1 MSPLTSPGLGQA
13 GPGPSS
19 LRRMAT
25 SRSDV
30 FAPQHRAT
38 RSEVPQQPQP
48 LPKSRNMVQ
57 SPSAP
62 RTGTASGTGNS
73 WSTGQPS
80 RSNTMSTL
88 ASSQLPSSKSMSI
101 QSKPGQQG
109 RHQPQ
114 QQQQH
119 HHHQRNVSMTGTSPG
134 RSFPPRNVGLGGIT
148 LPLNN
153 SVSQLATLSHS
164 NHTLSPYARGHEHI
178 AVRSFPHLG
187 KSTPSSIAGGGQSRS
202 SSGDGLISNNRGNA
216 QAPGNVKARRK
227 RMYRLGTTKGGKEK
241 EKEKDSGSSTPLS
254 PDLDNTPPPPPPPPR
269 YQQASTPDDE
279 FRRLSFG
286 GSGPGLGS
294 IDKKTWEQPSLTGM
308 AQRVMRP
315 NMARSPASRT
325 SYGFPDTY

>member
-1 MSPLTSPGLGQA
+1 MSPLMSPGLGQA

-30 FAPQHRAT
+30 FTPHHRAT
-38 RSEVPQQPQP
+38 RSEVPQL

-62 RTGTASGTGNS
+62 RTGTASGNS

-80 RSNTMSTL
+80 RSNTMSTP

-101 QSKPGQQG
+101 QSKSGQTPNHH
-109 RHQPQ
+109 RQ
-114 QQQQH
+114 QSQQSH
-119 HHHQRNVSMTGTSPG
+119 HHHRNVSMTGTSPG
-134 RSFPPRNVGLGGIT
+134 RSFPPRNMGLSGIT

-187 KSTPSSIAGGGQSRS
+187 KTTPSIGGQSRS
-202 SSGDGLISNNRGNA
+202 SSGEGLMINKT

-227 RMYRLGTTKGGKEK
+227 RMYRLGGVTKDNKANM
-241 EKEKDSGSSTPLS
+241 DSGSSTPLS
-254 PDLDNTPPPPPPPPR
+254 PDLDDTPPQ
-269 YQQASTPDDE
+269 YEASTPEDE

-286 GSGPGLGS
+286 SLERN
-294 IDKKTWEQPSLTGM
+294 WEQPSLTGI

-325 SYGFPDTY
+325 SYGFPDTL

>member
-1 MSPLTSPGLGQA
+1 
-13 GPGPSS
+13 
-19 LRRMAT
+19 MAT

-30 FAPQHRAT
+30 FTPQHRAT
-38 RSEVPQQPQP
+38 RSEVPTP
-48 LPKSRNMVQ
+48 LSKSRNMAQ

-62 RTGTASGTGNS
+62 RTGTASGNS

-101 QSKPGQQG
+101 QSKPGQTPSHH
-109 RHQPQ
+109 RQ
-114 QQQQH
+114 QS

-134 RSFPPRNVGLGGIT
+134 RSFPPRNMGLSGIT

-187 KSTPSSIAGGGQSRS
+187 KSTPSIGGQSRS
-202 SSGDGLISNNRGNA
+202 SSGEGLMISKA

-227 RMYRLGTTKGGKEK
+227 RMYRLGMTKDTKGN
-241 EKEKDSGSSTPLS
+241 KDSGSSTPLS
-254 PDLDNTPPPPPPPPR
+254 PDLDDTPPR
-269 YQQASTPDDE
+269 YEASTPEDE

-286 GSGPGLGS
+286 SM
-294 IDKKTWEQPSLTGM
+294 DRNWEQPSLTGI

-315 NMARSPASRT
+315 NMSRSPASRT
-325 SYGFPDTY
+325 SYGFPDTH

>member
-1 MSPLTSPGLGQA
+1 
-13 GPGPSS
+13 
-19 LRRMAT
+19 MA
-25 SRSDV
+25 
-30 FAPQHRAT
+30 
-38 RSEVPQQPQP
+38 
-48 LPKSRNMVQ
+48 Q
-57 SPSAP
+57 SPSVP
-62 RTGTASGTGNS
+62 RTGTASGNS

-101 QSKPGQQG
+101 QSKSGQG
-109 RHQPQ
+109 R

-119 HHHQRNVSMTGTSPG
+119 QHQRNVSMSGTSPG

-187 KSTPSSIAGGGQSRS
+187 KSTPSIGGQSRS
-202 SSGDGLISNNRGNA
+202 SSGEGLITSKA
-216 QAPGNVKARRK
+216 QAPGNIKAKRK
-227 RMYRLGTTKGGKEK
+227 RLYRLGMTKNT
-241 EKEKDSGSSTPLS
+241 SGSSTPLS
-254 PDLDNTPPPPPPPPR
+254 PDLDDTPPPR
-269 YQQASTPDDE
+269 YEQTTTATTATTPEDE

-286 GSGPGLGS
+286 SM
-294 IDKKTWEQPSLTGM
+294 DKTWDRERAQPSLTGL

-325 SYGFPDTY
+325 SYGFPDTH